1 MAEQAQT
8 EKYNAESDAVRTHLS
23 ILQAVIQR
31 MAGNSAS
38 CKTWCITLV
47 AAVLVLM
54 TRTETDNYVPL
65 ALAFVPAVL
74 FLFLDTYY
82 LALERAFR
90 GSYNAFV
97 GKLHKGEVALSDLYV
112 VRPRG
117 RIARQF
123 ARSLGSSAILPFY
136 GVLFILIWLVWK
148 FA

>member
-1 MAEQAQT
+1 MAEQSET
-8 EKYNAESDAVRTHLS
+8 KKYGADSDAVRAHLS

-38 CKTWCITLV
+38 CKTWCITIV
-47 AAVLVLM
+47 AAMLVLV
-54 TRTETDNYVPL
+54 TRTETTNYVPL
-65 ALAFVPAVL
+65 AVVPALL
-74 FLFLDTYY
+74 FLFLDTRY

-112 VRPRG
+112 VKRD
-117 RIARQF
+117 RIGWQF
-123 ARSLGSSAILPFY
+123 AQSLRSFAIWPFY
-136 GVLFILIWLVWK
+136 ATLVILIWLVWK

>member
-1 MAEQAQT
+1 MAEQSQA
-8 EKYNAESDAVRTHLS
+8 EKYDAESEAVRAHLS

-38 CKTWCITLV
+38 CKMWC
-47 AAVLVLM
+47 VLM
-54 TRTETDNYVPL
+54 VVVMLLLSARKDMPL
-65 ALAFVPAVL
+65 AFIPAVL

-90 GSYNAFV
+90 DSYNAFV

-117 RIARQF
+117 RIGWQF
-123 ARSLGSSAILPFY
+123 AQSLGSSAIWPFY
-136 GVLFILIWLVWK
+136 NVLVILIWLVWK
-148 FA
+148 LA

>member
-8 EKYNAESDAVRTHLS
+8 EKYCAESDAVRAHLS
-23 ILQAVIQR
+23 ILQAVIQQ

-38 CKTWCITLV
+38 CKTQCIVTLG
-47 AAVLVLM
+47 AAVLVLV
-54 TRTETDNYVPL
+54 TRTETTNYVPL
-65 ALAFVPAVL
+65 AVVPAVL

-112 VRPRG
+112 VHRG
-117 RIARQF
+117 RIAWRF
-123 ARSLGSSAILPFY
+123 AQSLLSFAIWPFY
-136 GVLFILIWLVWK
+136 GALFILIWLVWK
-148 FA
+148 LA

>member
-8 EKYNAESDAVRTHLS
+8 KKYCAESDAVRTHLS

-31 MAGNSAS
+31 MAANSAS

-54 TRTETDNYVPL
+54 TRTETDNYMPL

-90 GSYNAFV
+90 GSYDAFV

-123 ARSLGSSAILPFY
+123 TPSLLSFAIWPFY
-136 GVLFILIWLVWK
+136 GTLVILIWLVCK

>member
-8 EKYNAESDAVRTHLS
+8 KKYCAESDAVRAHLS

-31 MAGNSAS
+31 IAGNSSS
-38 CKTWCITLV
+38 CKTQCIVTLG
-47 AAVLVLM
+47 AALLVLV
-54 TRTETDNYVPL
+54 RTGL
-65 ALAFVPAVL
+65 ADYAWIVFMPWFL

>member
-1 MAEQAQT
+1 MAEQSET
-8 EKYNAESDAVRTHLS
+8 KKYGAESDAVRAHLS

-38 CKTWCITLV
+38 CKTWCITIV
-47 AAVLVLM
+47 AAMLVLV
-54 TRTETDNYVPL
+54 TRTETTNYVPL
-65 ALAFVPAVL
+65 AVVPALL
-74 FLFLDTYY
+74 FLFLDTRY

-112 VRPRG
+112 VRPKG
-117 RIARQF
+117 RIGWQF
-123 ARSLGSSAILPFY
+123 ARSLWSFAILPFY
-136 GVLFILIWLVWK
+136 GVLIIMIVLVCK

>member
-1 MAEQAQT
+1 MADQSQT
-8 EKYNAESDAVRTHLS
+8 EKYCAESEAVRAHLS

-38 CKTWCITLV
+38 CKMWC
-47 AAVLVLM
+47 VLM
-54 TRTETDNYVPL
+54 VVVMLLLSARKDMPL
-65 ALAFVPAVL
+65 AFIPAVL

-117 RIARQF
+117 QIGRQF
-123 ARSLGSSAILPFY
+123 ARSLGSSAIWPFY
-136 GVLFILIWLVWK
+136 NVLVILIWLVWK
-148 FA
+148 LA

>member
-1 MAEQAQT
+1 MADQSQT
-8 EKYNAESDAVRTHLS
+8 EYSAESDAVRAHLS

-38 CKTWCITLV
+38 CKTWC
-47 AAVLVLM
+47 VLM
-54 TRTETDNYVPL
+54 VVVMLLLSARKDMPL
-65 ALAFVPAVL
+65 AFIPAVL

-117 RIARQF
+117 RIGRRF
-123 ARSLGSSAILPFY
+123 ARSLGSSAIWPFY
-136 GVLFILIWLVWK
+136 SVLVILIGLVWK
-148 FA
+148 LA

>member
-8 EKYNAESDAVRTHLS
+8 KKYCAESDAVRTHLS

-54 TRTETDNYVPL
+54 TRTETVNYMPL
-65 ALAFVPAVL
+65 AFIPAVL

-90 GSYNAFV
+90 GSYDAFV

-123 ARSLGSSAILPFY
+123 ARSLGSSAIWPFY
-136 GVLFILIWLVWK
+136 GTLVILIWLVCK

>member
-1 MAEQAQT
+1 MADQSQT
-8 EKYNAESDAVRTHLS
+8 EKYSAESDAVRTHLS

-38 CKTWCITLV
+38 CKIWCI
-47 AAVLVLM
+47 LM
-54 TRTETDNYVPL
+54 VVVMLLLSGRKDMPL
-65 ALAFVPAVL
+65 AFIPAVL

-97 GKLHKGEVALSDLYV
+97 RKLHEGEVALSDLYV

-117 RIARQF
+117 RIGRRF
-123 ARSLGSSAILPFY
+123 AQSLSSSAIWPFY
-136 GVLFILIWLVWK
+136 NVLVVLIWLVWK
-148 FA
+148 LA

>member
-8 EKYNAESDAVRTHLS
+8 KKYCAESDAVRAHLS

-38 CKTWCITLV
+38 CKTWCITIV
-47 AAVLVLM
+47 AAMLVLV
-54 TRTETDNYVPL
+54 TRTETTNYVPL
-65 ALAFVPAVL
+65 AVVPAVL

-112 VRPRG
+112 VKRD
-117 RIARQF
+117 RIGWQF
-123 ARSLGSSAILPFY
+123 ARSLGSFAIWPFY
-136 GVLFILIWLVWK
+136 GVLVILIALVWK

>member
-8 EKYNAESDAVRTHLS
+8 KKYCAESDAVRTHLS

-31 MAGNSAS
+31 MAANSAS
-38 CKTWCITLV
+38 CKTWCIMLV

-54 TRTETDNYVPL
+54 TRTETDNYMPL

-90 GSYNAFV
+90 GSYDAFV

-123 ARSLGSSAILPFY
+123 TPSLLSFAIWPFY
-136 GVLFILIWLVWK
+136 AVLFILIWLVWK
-148 FA
+148 LA

>member
-8 EKYNAESDAVRTHLS
+8 KKYNAESDAVRTHLS

-54 TRTETDNYVPL
+54 TRTETVNYMPL
-65 ALAFVPAVL
+65 AFIPAVL

-90 GSYNAFV
+90 GSYDAFV

-112 VRPRG
+112 VHQG
-117 RIARQF
+117 RIVRQF
-123 ARSLGSSAILPFY
+123 AQSLLSFAILPFY
-136 GVLFILIWLVWK
+136 GMLIIMIALVCK

>member
-8 EKYNAESDAVRTHLS
+8 KKYCAESDAVRTHLS

-54 TRTETDNYVPL
+54 TRTETVNYMPL
-65 ALAFVPAVL
+65 AFIPAVL

-112 VRPRG
+112 VHQG

-123 ARSLGSSAILPFY
+123 TPSLLSFAIWPFY

-148 FA
+148 LA